1 MILYEYP
8 CNERI
13 RTFLRVE
20 ALFDRLDYFSAG
32 SDHPLHHVA
41 VSTLFDL
48 LDMTERTDLRGMALQ
63 DLERQRMVLS
73 GLREHPDVSADM
85 LDSMLAEISAVMAE
99 LADQGRI
106 AQALRDNEW
115 LTSLRGRLAVPGGS
129 SQVDMPS
136 FHGWQHQPA
145 AKRQAD
151 IKIWSASFL
160 PLGNAV
166 RLALR
171 ILRGA
176 GDVVEKEAKQGAF
189 QEMLEGKSFQLL
201 RVWVDPKYEVFPE
214 MSANKYVILVRFA
227 KIDGEHKPLT
237 IKQNIPFQLA
247 RCNIG

>member
-20 ALFDRLDYFSAG
+20 ALFDRLDYFAAG
-32 SDHPLHHVA
+32 QEPPLHHVA
-41 VSTLFDL
+41 VNTLFDL

-73 GLREHPDVSADM
+73 GLREHPDVSAAM
-85 LDSMLAEISAVMAE
+85 LDNMLAEMKAVMAE

-106 AQALRDNEW
+106 AQTLRDNEW
-115 LTSLRGRLAVPGGS
+115 LASLRGRLAVPGGS

-136 FHGWQHQPA
+136 FHGWQNQSVV
-145 AKRQAD
+145 KRQAD
-151 IKIWSASFL
+151 LKRWSASFI

-176 GDVVEKEAKQGAF
+176 GDVADKEAKQGAF

-227 KIDGEHKPLT
+227 QMDGEHKPLT

>member
-20 ALFDRLDYFSAG
+20 ALFDRLDYFTAG
-32 SDHPLHHVA
+32 PDHPLHHVA
-41 VSTLFDL
+41 VNTLFDL
-48 LDMTERTDLRGMALQ
+48 LDMTERIDLRGMVLQ
-63 DLERQRMVLS
+63 DVERQRMVLS
-73 GLREHPDVSADM
+73 ALREHPDVSADM
-85 LDSMLAEISAVMAE
+85 LDTMLAEIKKVVAE

-115 LTSLRGRLAVPGGS
+115 LSSLRGRLAVPGGS

-136 FHGWQHQPA
+136 FHGWQHQPV

-151 IKIWSASFL
+151 IKRWSASFL
-160 PLGNAV
+160 PLGNAI

-176 GDVVEKEAKQGAF
+176 GDVVDKEAKQGSF

-201 RVWVDPKYEVFPE
+201 RIWVDPKYEVFPE

-227 KIDGEHKPLT
+227 QLDGENKPVT

>member
-20 ALFDRLDYFSAG
+20 ALFDRFDFFAVG
-32 SDHPLHHVA
+32 QEPPLHHVA
-41 VSTLFDL
+41 VNTLFDL
-48 LDMTERTDLRGMALQ
+48 LDMTERTDLRSMALQ

-73 GLREHPDVSADM
+73 ALREHPEVSADM
-85 LDSMLAEISAVMAE
+85 LDSMLTEMNTVMAE

-115 LTSLRGRLAVPGGS
+115 LSSLRSRLAIPGGS
-129 SQVDMPS
+129 SQVDLPS
-136 FHGWQHQPA
+136 FHGWKHQPL
-145 AKRQAD
+145 AKRLAD
-151 IKIWSASFL
+151 IKLWSASFL
-160 PLGNAV
+160 PLGNAI
-166 RLALR
+166 RLVLR

-176 GDVVEKEAKQGAF
+176 GNVVDKEAKQGAF

-227 KIDGEHKPLT
+227 QMDGEHKALT

>member
-1 MILYEYP
+1 MTLYEYP

-20 ALFDRLDYFSAG
+20 ALFDRLDYFAAG
-32 SDHPLHHVA
+32 LEPPLHHVA
-41 VSTLFDL
+41 VNTLFDL

-73 GLREHPDVSADM
+73 ALREHPEVSAEM
-85 LDSMLAEISAVMAE
+85 LDTMLAEIAKVMAE

-106 AQALRDNEW
+106 AQSLRDNEW

-136 FHGWQHQPA
+136 FHGWQHQSV

-151 IKIWSASFL
+151 IQRWSASFL
-160 PLGNAV
+160 PLANAI
-166 RLALR
+166 RLTLR

-176 GDVVEKEAKQGAF
+176 GERVNKEAKQGAF

-227 KIDGEHKPLT
+227 QMDGEHKPVT